1 MPVPDAHV
9 ERPLLWRAVL
19 KLNWCLGAAVTSLN
33 AMGTMIIIAL
43 MVLICADVVGRNLLA
58 TSLPGVIE
66 LAELGIVSLVFL
78 QIADTLRSGKLMR
91 SDALIKLITAKVPRI
106 GAFMNLCFDVTG
118 GVLFYFIARGAFER
132 FSDAWHGGF
141 YLGNQGS
148 FTAPTWPMELCVAMG
163 SGLMCLLFM
172 TNAIGHLVRLVR
184 GASGPVEENAIKGPD
199 Q

>member
-1 MPVPDAHV
+1 MSLPDAHTDQ
-9 ERPLLWRAVL
+9 PLLLRAAH
-19 KLNWCLGAAVTSLN
+19 KLNLCLGLAVTSLN
-33 AMGTMIIIAL
+33 ALGTMIIIAL

-78 QIADTLRSGKLMR
+78 QIADTLREGKLMR
-91 SDALIKLITAKVPRI
+91 SDALINAIVARFPRV
-106 GAFMNLCFDVTG
+106 GAFMNLCFDATG
-118 GVLFYFIARGAFER
+118 ALLFYFIANGAFER
-132 FSDAWHGGF
+132 FTDAWKGGF

-163 SGLMCLLFM
+163 SGLMCLLFI
-172 TNAIGHLVRLVR
+172 TNSIRYCTALIQGPSTTFDE
-184 GASGPVEENAIKGPD
+184 GSG

>member
-1 MPVPDAHV
+1 MPSPDAKID
-9 ERPLLWRAVL
+9 RPFFIRAVH
-19 KLNWCLGAAVTSLN
+19 KLNWCLGMAVTSLN
-33 AMGTMIIIAL
+33 ALGTMIIIAL

-58 TSLPGVIE
+58 SSLPGVIE

-91 SDALIKLITAKVPRI
+91 SDVLINTINAMFPRL

-118 GVLFYFIARGAFER
+118 AVLFYFIVQGAFER
-132 FSDAWHGGF
+132 FTDAWKGGF

-163 SGLMCLLFM
+163 SGLMCLLFI
-172 TNAIGHLVRLVR
+172 TNALGHLVRV
-184 GASGPVEENAIKGPD
+184 IKGPSTPTFD
-199 Q
+199 EGTCL

>member
-1 MPVPDAHV
+1 MPLPDAHT
-9 ERPLLWRAVL
+9 ERPLFMRAAH
-19 KLNWCLGAAVTSLN
+19 KLNWCLSIAVTSLN

-43 MVLICADVVGRNLLA
+43 MVLICADVFGRNLLA

-91 SDALIKLITAKVPRI
+91 SDVLINMVVTTFPRV
-106 GAFMNLCFDVTG
+106 GAFMNLCFDATG
-118 GVLFYFIARGAFER
+118 AVLFYFIANGAFER
-132 FSDAWHGGF
+132 FTDAWTGGF

-163 SGLMCLLFM
+163 SGLMCLLFI
-172 TNAIGHLVRLVR
+172 TNAIGQLTRLLR
-184 GASGPVEENAIKGPD
+184 GTTASVNADLGSH